1 MRAKQR
7 VSQTQKEKPKTV
19 QKRLRPELPEMWKTF
34 LQKEE
39 ERIYPLLGGN
49 VGLQKVVELEIR
61 NIWIRLIFLKN
72 LQLIVR
78 QIKDNTR
85 GV

>member
-39 ERIYPLLGGN
+39 ERVYPLLGGN

-61 NIWIRLIFLKN
+61 NIWIRLIF
-72 LQLIVR
+72 
-78 QIKDNTR
+78 
-85 GV
+85 